1 MGISHEK
8 LFPKGRFC
16 NIISLQVCAKA
27 ATALGKDEFNMEK
40 RRVRLEINGVV
51 CGLITEESDEYMQT
65 LAGEVGEM
73 MLEVQF
79 ASPYITREAAAL
91 TVALSYCDDAKKNG
105 QRRQELQDRVDELE
119 VEAEVWQEERDDMLK
134 NGPNP
139 ETRARIE
146 ALERE
151 NTALQETAQEVA
163 SLREK
168 AAALEDENAALR
180 QEAQQVAHMETLRRE
195 IERLQGENGML
206 RQAME
211 PSPER
216 DNLVEELEKLV
227 ADNAALKLAAQEK
240 DAQIKKAEQ
249 EKQATV
255 AAAKR
260 AVEEAK
266 RLVDEAQ
273 AQAAAAGARP
283 RQASVEGAEA
293 PQPQEAPKAPRRR
306 KNPLRH
312 QEEYEQEGFVSF
324 FEKK

>member
-1 MGISHEK
+1 
-8 LFPKGRFC
+8 
-16 NIISLQVCAKA
+16 
-27 ATALGKDEFNMEK
+27 MEK

-51 CGLITEESDEYMQT
+51 CGLITEESDAYMQA

-273 AQAAAAGARP
+273 AAAAGTRP

-293 PQPQEAPKAPRRR
+293 PLPQEAPKAPRRR